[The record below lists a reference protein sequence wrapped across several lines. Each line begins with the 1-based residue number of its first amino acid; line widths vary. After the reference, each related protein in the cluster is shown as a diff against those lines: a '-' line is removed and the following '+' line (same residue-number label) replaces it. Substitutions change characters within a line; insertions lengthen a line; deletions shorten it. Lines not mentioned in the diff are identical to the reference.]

1 MPWFYH
7 AAYKKSYGQTAHTEM
22 FSPNFKKKKK
32 KINKKCKYNLEE
44 QIHTP
49 GPNIQTEKEQVKTL
63 Q

>member
-1 MPWFYH
+1 
-7 AAYKKSYGQTAHTEM
+7 M